1 MRRPRAMLWVSLLVA
16 TTVACEELIAEVTA
30 PPEEE
35 STSRGEGRGS
45 RRRRPPRNRNTQPTF
60 PTVAPQPN
68 NANTFPQQWPQPAQT
83 PNRWTA
89 QPAPAGMVAHR
100 LRVTFVDVGQG
111 DSALLETADGH
122 NALIDAGPPEGDEH
136 LRALLA
142 QKGIRTLDWMIL
154 THPHLDHIG
163 GARNVIGAVRV
174 QRVIDPAFPHP
185 IATYDRLLA
194 VIQQQAIPF
203 TPARQGMTLA
213 LGSGVGV
220 EVLQPRLPF
229 IDRSRSEANANSVV
243 TRVTVGGV
251 RVLFTGDA
259 EHETEERL
267 LAENRAQLSADV
279 LKVAHHGSR
288 YASTQPFLSAVG
300 ARAAGFSSA
309 PGNDYGHPHADT
321 LSALARNNM
330 TIYRTDLQG
339 DVELT
344 TDGARYAFRTTR

>member
-1 MRRPRAMLWVSLLVA
+1 MLWVTLLVA

-35 STSRGEGRGS
+35 RTSRSEGRS
-45 RRRRPPRNRNTQPTF
+45 ARRRRTPRNQANVPTVPTYPTAPTF
-60 PTVAPQPN
+60 PTYPNAQQPVQVPN
-68 NANTFPQQWPQPAQT
+68 RGPAQL
-83 PNRWTA
+83 
-89 QPAPAGMVAHR
+89 APAGSVAHR

-111 DSALLETADGH
+111 DAALLESSDGH
-122 NALIDAGPPEGDEH
+122 SALIDAGPPEGDEH
-136 LRALLA
+136 LRAVLA
-142 QKGIRTLDWMIL
+142 QRGIRTLDWMIL

-163 GARNVIGAVRV
+163 GARNVMSAVRV

-203 TPARQGMTLA
+203 TPARQGMTLT
-213 LGSGVGV
+213 LGATGIGV

-243 TRVTVGGV
+243 TRVTVGSV

-259 EHETEERL
+259 ETETEERL

-300 ARAAGFSSA
+300 ARAAVISCA
-309 PGNDYGHPHADT
+309 TGNDYGHPHQET
-321 LSALARNNM
+321 LTALARNNM
-330 TIYRTDLQG
+330 TVYRTDLQG

-344 TDGARYAFRTTR
+344 TDGARYAFRTAH

>member
-1 MRRPRAMLWVSLLVA
+1 MLWVSLLVA

-35 STSRGEGRGS
+35 RTSRGEGRGS
-45 RRRRPPRNRNTQPTF
+45 RRRRTPRNRSTQSTAPTVPTF
-60 PTVAPQPN
+60 PNPYPQP
-68 NANTFPQQWPQPAQT
+68 TQQPVT
-83 PNRWTA
+83 IPNRGSA
-89 QPAPAGMVAHR
+89 QLAPAGTVAHR
-100 LRVTFVDVGQG
+100 LRITFVDVGQG
-111 DSALLETADGH
+111 DAALLETSDGH
-122 NALIDAGPPEGDEH
+122 SALIDAGPPEGDEH

-142 QKGIRTLDWMIL
+142 QRGIRTLDWMIL

-203 TPARQGMTLA
+203 TAARQGMTLA
-213 LGSGVGV
+213 LGSTGVAV

-243 TRVTVGGV
+243 TRVTAGAV

-259 EHETEERL
+259 ETETEERL
-267 LAENRAQLSADV
+267 LAENRAQLGADV

-300 ARAAGFSSA
+300 ARAAVISCA
-309 PGNDYGHPHADT
+309 TGNDYGHPHQET
-321 LSALARNNM
+321 LTALARNNM